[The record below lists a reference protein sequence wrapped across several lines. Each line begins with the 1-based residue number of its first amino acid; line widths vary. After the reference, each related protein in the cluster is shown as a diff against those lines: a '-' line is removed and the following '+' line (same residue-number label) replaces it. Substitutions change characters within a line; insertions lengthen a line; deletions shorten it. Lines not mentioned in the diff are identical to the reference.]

1 MARDFGWVDL
11 LWAVI
16 KADGTYAG
24 APCFSWEEARE
35 LSNQHKGSKIFIM
48 EYDNT
53 QDDDDEPYD
62 IDNDCGFDPYM
73 GCFSDDC

>member
-24 APCFSWEEARE
+24 APCLSQEEARE

-62 IDNDCGFDPYM
+62 IDDDRGFDPYM
-73 GCFSDDC
+73 GEYTYDC